1 MKIYFNLS
9 RTNEKKEIE
18 LKEGSTV
25 EDLLKEIEIK
35 PDTVIVIYENNPIPV
50 NSTLVNNQFIKLI
63 QVSSGG

>member
-35 PDTVIVIYENNPIPV
+35 PDTVIIIYENNPIPV